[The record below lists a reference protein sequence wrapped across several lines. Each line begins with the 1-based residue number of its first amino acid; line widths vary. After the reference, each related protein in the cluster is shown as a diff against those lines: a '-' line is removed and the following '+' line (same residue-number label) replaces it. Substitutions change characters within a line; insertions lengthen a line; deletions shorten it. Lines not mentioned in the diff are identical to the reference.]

1 MGSGMWLI
9 DLLRELLSA
18 LFSEFFPSTGEYQQR
33 RRRGQP
39 AGNASSGD
47 ERSQEG
53 AEQEAEDGCAPLH

>member
-18 LFSEFFPSTGEYQQR
+18 LFSEFFPSAGEYQQR

-53 AEQEAEDGCAPLH
+53 AEQEEEDGCAPLH